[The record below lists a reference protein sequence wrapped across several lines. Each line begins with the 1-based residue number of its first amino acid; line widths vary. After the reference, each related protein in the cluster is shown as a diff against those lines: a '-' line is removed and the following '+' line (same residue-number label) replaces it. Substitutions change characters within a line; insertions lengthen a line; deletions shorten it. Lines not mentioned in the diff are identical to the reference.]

1 MAVAYKCGIVRI
13 GAITLSTLFPIMLW
27 ALRRRPYRSRN
38 TDNFLN
44 LAVAFCLH
52 YSAYHSGF
60 NKHTGKI
67 FRDCHEAHKLSLER
81 SEPYS

>member
-44 LAVAFCLH
+44 LAVFTIPPTTRVSISTREK
-52 YSAYHSGF
+52 YSAIVTRHISLVS
-60 NKHTGKI
+60 N
-67 FRDCHEAHKLSLER
+67 EANLILR
-81 SEPYS
+81 T